1 MKTLSSEGVKSIN
14 GKSGTVV
21 ITNTD
26 VGAPSLSEFTILKD
40 IVNEI
45 TTVVLAPP
53 QKL

>member
-21 ITNTD
+21 ITTD

-40 IVNEI
+40 RVISMSE
-45 TTVVLAPP
+45 VVTE
-53 QKL
+53 K